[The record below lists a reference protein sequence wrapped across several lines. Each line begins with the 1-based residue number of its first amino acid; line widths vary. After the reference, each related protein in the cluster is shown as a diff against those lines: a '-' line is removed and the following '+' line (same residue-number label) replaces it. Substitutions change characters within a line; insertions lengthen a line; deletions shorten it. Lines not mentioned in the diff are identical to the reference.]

1 MKNMLKKIASKK
13 YKETIFSTTLPNGL
27 RVYLMPKAGF
37 AKTYGLFV
45 TNYGSL
51 DNEFIP
57 LDGQEFKKVPAGIAH
72 FLEHK
77 VFELEGDKDA
87 SNLFAQLGADANAY
101 TSFTETAYLF
111 STTSNVLEAT
121 KLLLDFVQNPHFTE
135 ESVEAEVGII
145 EQELKMYMDQ
155 PGSALMQGGLQ
166 MMYKENTIRND
177 IGGTLQSIKEITY
190 QDLLTC
196 YQTFYHPGNMIFV
209 LVGNFDVDAALKTI
223 SENQAGKT
231 FPPFKPIKR
240 RYYLENNQVYQPF
253 GEKQMAVIIPRTSVN
268 LKIGYENLNA
278 LEIIKRDFLLQ
289 LVGDIY
295 FSRGSDFYQQLKKDG
310 IINNSF
316 SFTSAVHELF
326 GFLTLS
332 CDTLQYEEFNK
343 RIKEKLL
350 QIRTTQIPKEDFERM
365 KKVQLARMIRQM
377 NSLEFWANI
386 IHEAGFKDLSPF
398 AIIQAL
404 EELQYEDLHLI
415 QGFFVEKAIA
425 VYQIMPQGDLT

>member
-1 MKNMLKKIASKK
+1 
-13 YKETIFSTTLPNGL
+13 
-27 RVYLMPKAGF
+27 MPKAGF

-365 KKVQLARMIRQM
+365 KKVQLARMIRLM

>member
-1 MKNMLKKIASKK
+1 MLKKITSEKFQ
-13 YKETIFSTTLPNGL
+13 ETIYTATLKNGL
-27 RVYLMPKAGF
+27 RVFLMPKEGF
-37 AKTYGLFV
+37 VKTYGLFV

-57 LDGQEFKKVPAGIAH
+57 LDRNEFVKVPAGIAH

-77 VFELEGDKDA
+77 VFEQEDNKDA
-87 SNLFAQLGADANAY
+87 STLFAQLGADANAY

-111 STTSNVLEAT
+111 STTSHVLEAT
-121 KLLLDFVQNPHFTE
+121 KLLLDFVQKPHFTE

-145 EQELKMYMDQ
+145 EQELKMYMDR
-155 PGSALMQGGLQ
+155 PGTALMQGGLQ

-190 QDLLTC
+190 QDLLRC
-196 YQTFYHPGNMIFV
+196 YQTFYHPNNMIFV
-209 LVGNFDVDAALKTI
+209 LVGQFEPEEVLQTI
-223 SENQAGKT
+223 IENQEAKS

-240 RYYLENNQVYQPF
+240 RYYLENNQVYQAF
-253 GEKQMAVIIPRTSVN
+253 GEKQMAVIIPRASVN
-268 LKIGYENLNA
+268 LKIGYEELSP

-289 LVGDIY
+289 MVGDIY
-295 FSRGSDFYQQLKKDG
+295 FSRGSDFFQQLKKDG

-326 GFLTLS
+326 GFFTLS

-350 QIRTTQIPKEDFERM
+350 QIRSEKIPEEAFARM
-365 KKVQLARMIRQM
+365 KKVQFARMIRQM

-386 IHEAGFKDLSPF
+386 IHEAGFKNLDPF
-398 AIIQAL
+398 AIIQTI
-404 EELQYEDLHLI
+404 EELKYEDLRLI

-425 VYQIMPQGDLT
+425 IYQIMPQGDLT

>member
-1 MKNMLKKIASKK
+1 MKNNQKSPAK
-13 YKETIFSTTLPNGL
+13 YKKTIFVTFGL
-27 RVYLMPKAGF
+27 RVYAESRF
-37 AKTYGLFV
+37 AKTNSLFV
-45 TNYGSL
+45 TNTVRL
-51 DNEFIP
+51 MQFIP
-57 LDGQEFKKVPAGIAH
+57 LRSEFKRVPAGIAH
-72 FLEHK
+72 FGTKCLRT
-77 VFELEGDKDA
+77 GRRQRRI
-87 SNLFAQLGADANAY
+87 NPFAQLGADANAY

-365 KKVQLARMIRQM
+365 KKVQLARMIRLM

>member
-1 MKNMLKKIASKK
+1 
-13 YKETIFSTTLPNGL
+13 
-27 RVYLMPKAGF
+27 MP
-37 AKTYGLFV
+37 KTYGLFV

-77 VFELEGDKDA
+77 VFKLEGDKDA

-223 SENQAGKT
+223 SENQAA
-231 FPPFKPIKR
+231 KPSRLLNRLR
-240 RYYLENNQVYQPF
+240 RYYL
-253 GEKQMAVIIPRTSVN
+253 KTT
-268 LKIGYENLNA
+268 KC
-278 LEIIKRDFLLQ
+278 
-289 LVGDIY
+289 
-295 FSRGSDFYQQLKKDG
+295 
-310 IINNSF
+310 INRSK
-316 SFTSAVHELF
+316 
-326 GFLTLS
+326 
-332 CDTLQYEEFNK
+332 NK
-343 RIKEKLL
+343 WR
-350 QIRTTQIPKEDFERM
+350 
-365 KKVQLARMIRQM
+365 
-377 NSLEFWANI
+377 
-386 IHEAGFKDLSPF
+386 
-398 AIIQAL
+398 
-404 EELQYEDLHLI
+404 
-415 QGFFVEKAIA
+415 
-425 VYQIMPQGDLT
+425 

>member
-1 MKNMLKKIASKK
+1 MLKKIASKK

-37 AKTYGLFV
+37 SKTYGLFV

-365 KKVQLARMIRQM
+365 KKVQLARMIRLM

>member
-1 MKNMLKKIASKK
+1 M
-13 YKETIFSTTLPNGL
+13 
-27 RVYLMPKAGF
+27 
-37 AKTYGLFV
+37 
-45 TNYGSL
+45 
-51 DNEFIP
+51 
-57 LDGQEFKKVPAGIAH
+57 
-72 FLEHK
+72 EHK

-278 LEIIKRDFLLQ
+278 LEIIKRDFC
-289 LVGDIY
+289 
-295 FSRGSDFYQQLKKDG
+295 FSWWEIFTFAGSDFYQQLKKTELS
-310 IINNSF
+310 ITVFLYQCRN
-316 SFTSAVHELF
+316 ELF
-326 GFLTLS
+326 GFLTFPAILCNTKNS
-332 CDTLQYEEFNK
+332 TNASRKNCFKSVRPKYRK
-343 RIKEKLL
+343 RI
-350 QIRTTQIPKEDFERM
+350 
-365 KKVQLARMIRQM
+365 
-377 NSLEFWANI
+377 
-386 IHEAGFKDLSPF
+386 LS
-398 AIIQAL
+398 
-404 EELQYEDLHLI
+404 
-415 QGFFVEKAIA
+415 G
-425 VYQIMPQGDLT
+425 

>member
-1 MKNMLKKIASKK
+1 MLKKIASKK

-37 AKTYGLFV
+37 SKTYGLFV